1 MADHEAFDFVIEET
15 GFSSLRSSDKVG
27 NSSIGCR
34 NLDSE
39 KYQSWMKSYQP
50 QFYSLENLSFSF
62 FHGASERRSISLP
75 VCTGLTYLQT
85 YLLRKIC
92 RKQFYSC

>member
-39 KYQSWMKSYQP
+39 KYQS
-50 QFYSLENLSFSF
+50 
-62 FHGASERRSISLP
+62 
-75 VCTGLTYLQT
+75 
-85 YLLRKIC
+85 
-92 RKQFYSC
+92 